1 MSDLLLK
8 ILTGPKMGYS
18 LPLQDQKE
26 IRIGRKR
33 GTLILQDPLI
43 SSEHARLYLRGDT
56 WYIQDLGSTNGVYLS
71 GEQVQDHPIPP
82 DEDLLIGGTTIRI
95 TTNQQPIAASPI
107 QQQLNIAWLL
117 DEERVRDLPKERNK
131 NEEIDNFL
139 RLPPSLN
146 AVVEVISGKDKG
158 NVYRCQTGN
167 INIGRKIGEIPLT
180 DQEVSR
186 RHAIIECFGREM
198 IFFRDLES
206 TNGTLHNG
214 EKIQTAR
221 LKNGDSIEVG
231 KTVMRFKIL

>member
-18 LPLQDQKE
+18 LPLKDQKE

-43 SSEHARLYLRGDT
+43 SSEHARLYLRGDQ
-56 WYIQDLGSTNGVYLS
+56 WYVQDLGSTNGVYIS
-71 GEQVQDHPIPP
+71 GEQVKDSPIPP
-82 DEDLLIGGTTIRI
+82 EVDLLVGGTTIRI
-95 TTNQQPIAASPI
+95 TNNQQPIASSPI

-139 RLPPSLN
+139 RLPPSLS
-146 AVVEVISGKDKG
+146 AVVEVISGKDEGK
-158 NVYRCQTGN
+158 VYPCQTGN

-186 RHAIIECFGREM
+186 RHAIIEFFGREM

-221 LKNGDSIEVG
+221 LKNGDSLEVG

>member
-18 LPLQDQKE
+18 LPLKDQKE

-33 GTLILQDPLI
+33 GTLLLQDPLI
-43 SSEHARLYLRGDT
+43 SSEHARLYIRGT
-56 WYIQDLGSTNGVYLS
+56 KWYVQDLGSTNGVYLA
-71 GEQVQDHPIPP
+71 GELIKDCLLPP
-82 DEDLLIGGTTIRI
+82 DVDVLIGGTTIRI
-95 TTNQQPIAASPI
+95 TSHQQPIATSPI
-107 QQQLNIAWLL
+107 QPQLNIAWLL
-117 DEERVRDLPKERNK
+117 DEERVRDLPKELNK
-131 NEEIDNFL
+131 NDEIDNFL

-146 AVVEVISGKDKG
+146 AVLEVISGKDQGK
-158 NVYRCQTGN
+158 VFRCQTGN

-214 EKIQTAR
+214 EKIRTAR
-221 LKNGDSIEVG
+221 LQNGDSIEVG